1 MIIYDFESKG
11 WVELVSLK
19 PASKRVESHFDT
31 VNRKSDIWFCTY
43 IAYFLFRYRWKLCDN
58 DFHQGFLRTRTQNEE
73 FTE

>member
-31 VNRKSDIWFCTY
+31 VNRKSDNWFCTY
-43 IAYFLFRYRWKLCDN
+43 IAYIAYFVPILHISFLDIDGNYVTMTF
-58 DFHQGFLRTRTQNEE
+58 TRVS
-73 FTE
+73 